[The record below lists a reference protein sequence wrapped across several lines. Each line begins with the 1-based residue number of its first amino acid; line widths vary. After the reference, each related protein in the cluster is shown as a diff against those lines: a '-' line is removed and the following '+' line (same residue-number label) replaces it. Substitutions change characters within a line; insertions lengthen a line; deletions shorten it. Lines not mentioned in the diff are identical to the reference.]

1 MFRTPEGQ
9 ARYFAAY
16 EKTLG
21 LWPVPVES
29 FDVTTRFGLTHV
41 NVCGVKD
48 SPPLIL
54 FHGAAISSTQWYPN
68 VESLSQHYRIY
79 APDILGEVG
88 KSIRTGDPLKP
99 EDYPIW
105 ISDLLA
111 GLDLESA
118 HVGGLS
124 LGGYIAVTMAI
135 KLSNRVKKLILMAPA
150 GIAPLRKTSYLRMA
164 IAFVPFLS
172 RKIKQRVILG
182 TNTPILNPLIDQVT
196 ETGDFRYNLFLP
208 PNFSDEELQ
217 NVKASTLLLLGENE
231 VIFNIQR
238 IMKRCRQNIPVMTT
252 RVIANAGHALSI
264 DQPEIVNRYVI
275 EFLQT

>member
-1 MFRTPEGQ
+1 MFRTPECQ
-9 ARYFAAY
+9 VSYFEAY

-29 FDVTTRFGLTHV
+29 LDVPTRFGVTHV

-68 VESLSQHYRIY
+68 VESLSQQYRIY

-124 LGGYIAVTMAI
+124 LGGYIALTMAI

-150 GIAPLRKTSYLRMA
+150 GIAPLRKTSYPRMA

-182 TNTPILNPLIDQVT
+182 TYTPILEPLIDQVT
-196 ETGDFRYNLFLP
+196 KTGDFRYNLFLP
-208 PNFSDEELQ
+208 PNYSDDELQ
-217 NVKASTLLLLGENE
+217 LVKASTLLLIGENE

-238 IMKRCRQNIPVMTT
+238 IMNRCQQNIPVMTT

-264 DQPEIVNRYVI
+264 DQPEIVNRYVV